1 MCKRTVLVIEDAD
14 ATRRL
19 VELSLSLEGFNVV
32 QRADG
37 LSGFDAAMELL
48 PDVVVL
54 DVALPGIDGWEVLQR
69 IRADPRSRAIP
80 VVMVTAHDTAEAR
93 NQAMVAE
100 ADAFLGKPFDV
111 NHLRRVVANLVRD
124 ES

>member
-1 MCKRTVLVIEDAD
+1 MCMRTVLVIEDAG

-37 LSGFDAAMELL
+37 LSGFDAATELL

-69 IRADPRSRAIP
+69 IRADPRSRALP

-100 ADAFLGKPFDV
+100 ADAFIGKPFDV

>member
-69 IRADPRSRAIP
+69 IRADARSRAIP